1 MLPKLG
7 TGNETAATATRCESG
22 AQGETEA
29 GQADADGP
37 WGGPSLWPCALL
49 ASSYTALLSQL
60 LKLTRRAGS
69 TERAL
74 PVAWAGS
81 GSWEEK
87 ESKNIYDVNCC

>member
-37 WGGPSLWPCALL
+37 WGGPSLRPCTLL
-49 ASSYTALLSQL
+49 ASSYT
-60 LKLTRRAGS
+60 GS
-69 TERAL
+69 AL
-74 PVAWAGS
+74 PAFKIDQEGW
-81 GSWEEK
+81 K
-87 ESKNIYDVNCC
+87 H